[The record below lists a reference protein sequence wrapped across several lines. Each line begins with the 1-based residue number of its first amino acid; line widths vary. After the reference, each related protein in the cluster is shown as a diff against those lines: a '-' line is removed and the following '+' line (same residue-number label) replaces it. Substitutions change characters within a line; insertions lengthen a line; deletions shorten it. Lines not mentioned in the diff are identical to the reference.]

1 MGYLGPANT
10 YFLEFEI
17 AATKKLVEVIAVGD
31 EPILGQNLINEFIL
45 ELHGPTQE
53 LSITLGTE

>member
-1 MGYLGPANT
+1 M
-10 YFLEFEI
+10 
-17 AATKKLVEVIAVGD
+17 EVIAVGD
-31 EPILGQNLINEFIL
+31 EPVLDRDLINEFIL